1 MSTNLRK
8 GVSELKGVFKIR
20 NPTERKI
27 VLKHN
32 LARKV
37 LYKCLREIS
46 KNIVNKRIPLNSK
59 QKRKINENSRIIKR
73 LAKGTK
79 NKQSRR
85 RLTQQVGGAILPWLI
100 PIITT
105 LLNL

>member
-1 MSTNLRK
+1 MSDNLRK
-8 GVSELKGVFKIR
+8 GISELRGVFKIK
-20 NPTERKI
+20 NPSERKI

-46 KNIVNKRIPLNSK
+46 KNIVNKRIPLNNR
-59 QKRKINENSRIIKR
+59 QKTKINQNSTIIKR

-79 NKQSRR
+79 NKQNRKK
-85 RLTQQVGGAILPWLI
+85 LAQQVGGAILPWLI

>member
-20 NPTERKI
+20 NPSERKI

-46 KNIVNKRIPLNSK
+46 KNIVNKRIPLNSR

-85 RLTQQVGGAILPWLI
+85 KLTQQVGGAILPWLI

>member
-1 MSTNLRK
+1 MSDNLRK
-8 GVSELKGVFKIR
+8 GISELRGVFKIK
-20 NPTERKI
+20 NPCERKI

-46 KNIVNKRIPLNSK
+46 KNIVNKKIPLSYSQK
-59 QKRKINENSRIIKR
+59 QKINRNSRIIKR
-73 LAKGTK
+73 LARGTK
-79 NKQSRR
+79 NKQTRKK
-85 RLTQQVGGAILPWLI
+85 LTQQVGGAILPWLI

>member
-8 GVSELKGVFKIR
+8 GVSELNGVFKIR
-20 NPTERKI
+20 NPSERKI

-85 RLTQQVGGAILPWLI
+85 KLTQQVGGAILPWLI